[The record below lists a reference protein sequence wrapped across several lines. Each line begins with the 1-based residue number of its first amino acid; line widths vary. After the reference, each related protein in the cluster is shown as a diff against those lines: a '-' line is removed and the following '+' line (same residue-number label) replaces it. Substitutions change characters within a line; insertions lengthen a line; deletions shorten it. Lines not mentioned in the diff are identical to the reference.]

1 MSTSNCAQVI
11 RDTLSFDL
19 NRRIVILIYK
29 VQPLDER
36 KRKTMSHTYTE
47 NTSRSSVHAEYL
59 KYIMAKTFHYLFLM
73 LSISLIGLAVYEFT
87 QSFSTGEL
95 LASGLIKTI
104 NIAVVS
110 LAIFELGVG
119 VGKEYD
125 SEVDE
130 QGSIYSS
137 VRRSIT
143 RFVAVV
149 CIALVLEGL
158 IMVIKYSQ
166 LELAGNLSYPVAII
180 VAASLL
186 LLSLGGFLKLT
197 ADTQHI

>member
-1 MSTSNCAQVI
+1 MSVSYTRKLDNTQAFA
-11 RDTLSFDL
+11 DT
-19 NRRIVILIYK
+19 I
-29 VQPLDER
+29 
-36 KRKTMSHTYTE
+36 
-47 NTSRSSVHAEYL
+47 
-59 KYIMAKTFHYLFLM
+59 KYFMARVFSYLFLL
-73 LSISLIGLAVYEFT
+73 LSLSLAGLALYEFVN
-87 QSFSTGEL
+87 SFSSQEAI
-95 LASGLIKTI
+95 ASGLVKTI

-119 VGKEYD
+119 IGKEY
-125 SEVDE
+125 SAEEDE
-130 QGSIYSS
+130 QGNIYRS

-149 CIALVLEGL
+149 CTALVLEGL

-197 ADTQHI
+197 ADT

>member
-1 MSTSNCAQVI
+1 M
-11 RDTLSFDL
+11 
-19 NRRIVILIYK
+19 
-29 VQPLDER
+29 
-36 KRKTMSHTYTE
+36 HTYTE
-47 NTSRSSVHAEYL
+47 NTPRRSAHAEYI
-59 KYIMAKTFHYLFLM
+59 KYIMAKTFHYLFLL
-73 LSISLIGLAVYEFT
+73 LSISLIGLAVYEFA
-87 QSFSTGEL
+87 QSFSTGES
-95 LASGLIKTI
+95 LANGLIKTI

-119 VGKEYD
+119 IGKEYD

-130 QGSIYSS
+130 QGDIYSS

-149 CIALVLEGL
+149 CTALVLEGL

-166 LELAGNLSYPVAII
+166 LELAGNLLYPVAII
-180 VAASLL
+180 ASASLL

-197 ADTQHI
+197 ADS

>member
-1 MSTSNCAQVI
+1 MSEVDIQNSVYSTNHQTS
-11 RDTLSFDL
+11 
-19 NRRIVILIYK
+19 
-29 VQPLDER
+29 
-36 KRKTMSHTYTE
+36 YTD
-47 NTSRSSVHAEYL
+47 SIKYL
-59 KYIMAKTFHYLFLM
+59 MAKIFYFLFLL
-73 LSISLIGLAVYEFT
+73 LSISLGGLAIFEFIH
-87 QSFSTGEL
+87 SFNSGE
-95 LASGLIKTI
+95 SITNGLIKTI

-119 VGKEYD
+119 IGKEYSD
-125 SEVDE
+125 EEHE
-130 QGSIYSS
+130 QGDIYSS

-149 CIALVLEGL
+149 CTALVLEGL

-180 VAASLL
+180 VSASLL

-197 ADTQHI
+197 AQPQVA

>member
-1 MSTSNCAQVI
+1 MDLKISNI
-11 RDTLSFDL
+11 INT
-19 NRRIVILIYK
+19 RI
-29 VQPLDER
+29 EF
-36 KRKTMSHTYTE
+36 MSHSATE
-47 NTSRSSVHAEYL
+47 KLPPDIQLPQDTAQTREHTDSI
-59 KYIMAKTFHYLFLM
+59 KYVMAKIFYYLFLL
-73 LSISLIGLAVYEFT
+73 LSVSLACLAVYEFA
-87 QSFSTGEL
+87 QSFTSGES
-95 LASGLIKTI
+95 LANGFIKTI

-119 VGKEYD
+119 IGKEYT
-125 SEVDE
+125 SEEEVHGD
-130 QGSIYSS
+130 IYSS
-137 VRRSIT
+137 VRRSVT

-180 VAASLL
+180 ASASLL

-197 ADTQHI
+197 SET

>member
-1 MSTSNCAQVI
+1 
-11 RDTLSFDL
+11 
-19 NRRIVILIYK
+19 
-29 VQPLDER
+29 
-36 KRKTMSHTYTE
+36 MSHSCTQNLPPAIE
-47 NTSRSSVHAEYL
+47 LPEHKLKRREHADSI
-59 KYIMAKTFHYLFLM
+59 KHIMARIFYYLFLL
-73 LSISLIGLAVYEFT
+73 LSVSLACLAVYEFVH
-87 QSFSTGEL
+87 SFITGES
-95 LASGLIKTI
+95 LANGFIKTI

-119 VGKEYD
+119 IGKEYT
-125 SEVDE
+125 SEEEENGD
-130 QGSIYSS
+130 IYSS
-137 VRRSIT
+137 VRRSVT

-180 VAASLL
+180 ASASLL

-197 ADTQHI
+197 SEN

>member
-1 MSTSNCAQVI
+1 MS
-11 RDTLSFDL
+11 
-19 NRRIVILIYK
+19 
-29 VQPLDER
+29 E
-36 KRKTMSHTYTE
+36 MSLQQ
-47 NTSRSSVHAEYL
+47 SVRHVSLAESIKYL
-59 KYIMAKTFHYLFLM
+59 MAKTFYFLFLL
-73 LSISLIGLAVYEFT
+73 LSISLGGLAIFEFIHA
-87 QSFSTGEL
+87 FSSVETM
-95 LASGLIKTI
+95 ANGLIKTI

-119 VGKEYD
+119 IGKEYS
-125 SEVDE
+125 SEDE
-130 QGSIYSS
+130 EDNIYSS

-149 CIALVLEGL
+149 CTALVLEGL

-180 VAASLL
+180 ASASLL

-197 ADTQHI
+197 AKTPIE

>member
-1 MSTSNCAQVI
+1 M
-11 RDTLSFDL
+11 
-19 NRRIVILIYK
+19 
-29 VQPLDER
+29 
-36 KRKTMSHTYTE
+36 HTYTE
-47 NTSRSSVHAEYL
+47 NTARGSAHVEYI
-59 KYIMAKTFHYLFLM
+59 KYIMAKTFHYLFLL
-73 LSISLIGLAVYEFT
+73 LSISLIVLAVYEFS
-87 QSFSTGEL
+87 QSFSTGES
-95 LASGLIKTI
+95 LANGLIKTI

-119 VGKEYD
+119 IGKEYD

-130 QGSIYSS
+130 QGDIYSS

-149 CIALVLEGL
+149 CTALVLEGL

-166 LELAGNLSYPVAII
+166 LELAGNLLYPVAII
-180 VAASLL
+180 ASASLL

-197 ADTQHI
+197 ADS

>member
-1 MSTSNCAQVI
+1 MSETSVQNTAQAI
-11 RDTLSFDL
+11 TH
-19 NRRIVILIYK
+19 
-29 VQPLDER
+29 
-36 KRKTMSHTYTE
+36 HTYYTD
-47 NTSRSSVHAEYL
+47 SIKYL
-59 KYIMAKTFHYLFLM
+59 MAKIFYFLFLL
-73 LSISLIGLAVYEFT
+73 LSITLGGLAVFEFIH
-87 QSFSTGEL
+87 SFNSSES
-95 LASGLIKTI
+95 LANGLIKTI

-119 VGKEYD
+119 IGKEYTD
-125 SEVDE
+125 EEHE
-130 QGSIYSS
+130 QGDIFSS

-149 CIALVLEGL
+149 CTALVLEGL

-180 VAASLL
+180 AAASLL

-197 ADTQHI
+197 AEAQAS

>member
-1 MSTSNCAQVI
+1 
-11 RDTLSFDL
+11 
-19 NRRIVILIYK
+19 
-29 VQPLDER
+29 
-36 KRKTMSHTYTE
+36 MSHTFTE
-47 NTSRSSVHAEYL
+47 NTASSSVHAEHI
-59 KYIMAKTFHYLFLM
+59 KYIMAKTFYYLFLS
-73 LSISLIGLAVYEFT
+73 LSISLVGLAIYEFAL
-87 QSFSTGEL
+87 SFSTGES
-95 LASGLIKTI
+95 LANGFIKTI

-119 VGKEYD
+119 IEKEYA
-125 SEVDE
+125 SENDE
-130 QGSIYSS
+130 QDNIYSS

-149 CIALVLEGL
+149 CTALVLEGL

-180 VAASLL
+180 ASASLL

-197 ADTQHI
+197 TDTQYRLLENKQINRLGDKR

>member
-1 MSTSNCAQVI
+1 M
-11 RDTLSFDL
+11 
-19 NRRIVILIYK
+19 
-29 VQPLDER
+29 
-36 KRKTMSHTYTE
+36 HTYTE
-47 NTSRSSVHAEYL
+47 NTPRSSAHAEYI
-59 KYIMAKTFHYLFLM
+59 KYIMAKTFHYLFLL
-73 LSISLIGLAVYEFT
+73 LSISLIGLAVYEFA
-87 QSFSTGEL
+87 QSFSTGES
-95 LASGLIKTI
+95 LANGLIKTI

-119 VGKEYD
+119 IGKEYD

-130 QGSIYSS
+130 QGDIYSS

-149 CIALVLEGL
+149 CTALVLEGL

-166 LELAGNLSYPVAII
+166 LELAGNLLYPVAII
-180 VAASLL
+180 ASASLL

-197 ADTQHI
+197 ADS